1 MIVLKKYQEEA
12 VDGLLHNTYRLLRK
26 PGFRHTMVFKA
37 PTGSGKTV
45 TMAAFLNKLC
55 EELPDKLELEKRNV
69 AFVWIAPNK
78 LHIQS
83 YLALRNYFAEL
94 RSIKPIQFEDVT
106 DNELK
111 PNEVLFVN
119 WESINKEK
127 NVMVRESEMG
137 KTLYQYINRARLH
150 DTEIVVIID
159 EEHMFANPRT
169 ARRTA
174 EVLQKIFPK
183 VEMRVSATPV
193 TRTDYMT
200 IVERE
205 DVIAQEMIKEGIILN
220 PAMDTYLQ
228 EDRTLNQIL
237 IEVALSKRNQL
248 AEAYLKLGK
257 NINPLLLIQLPN
269 DTSEE
274 SSVEDKK
281 VIDDVVQYLDAIKS
295 INTKNAKMAVW
306 LSGRKENLENIE
318 QLDNMTEVLLFKQAI
333 ALGWDC
339 PRAAVLLIFRELHSQ
354 TFTIQT
360 VGRILRMPEQ
370 KHYPDPILNQGYVY
384 TNLSRNQIEVVR
396 DDMNYI
402 TMNKATRIEN
412 YKSVNLQ
419 STYYNTRLV
428 RNRLGSKFKRSLYT
442 ISENLLDFTREFEK
456 EDVFTRNRK
465 ALEARMVNID
475 ISSIEV
481 IIPENI
487 HLTGDIEIQFVNETA
502 RFAKTQDELNV
513 LFRQFCRANV
523 GDYAVVDSTPVLE
536 MSLKMMF
543 EEYLGF
549 NEFDAVKIML
559 FNNNQP
565 QFIELIEL
573 AIADFTKL
581 QEEKAKT
588 AIRDPQVYPWE
599 VPVERIYNE
608 NYHLKSKPTHALLP
622 FYEQNSV
629 SNPEVR
635 FADYLESKKDHLEW
649 WYKNGDKAKEHFAV
663 PYIDYTGK
671 ESLFYVDFIILTK
684 KGVRCIF
691 DTKTAGSDPGNAH
704 LKHNALVDYI
714 QKQNEKGIPTMG
726 GLMIRKETGTTE
738 TWRYCRN
745 KINHTRDLTGWD
757 FFDPATL
764 NTSIEN
770 Q

>member
-12 VDGLLHNTYRLLRK
+12 VDSLLHNTYRLLKR
-26 PGFRHTMVFKA
+26 PGARQTMVLKA

-55 EELPDKLELEKRNV
+55 EEIPDKLELEKRNV

-83 YLALRNYFAEL
+83 YMALRNYFAEL
-94 RSIKPIQFEDVT
+94 RSIKPIQFDDIT

-119 WESINKEK
+119 WESINKVK
-127 NVMVRESEMG
+127 NVMIRETEAG
-137 KTLYQYINRARLH
+137 KTLYQYVNRARIH

-169 ARRTA
+169 AKRTA
-174 EVLQKIFPK
+174 EVLKNIYPKI
-183 VEMRVSATPV
+183 EIRVSATPV
-193 TRTDYMT
+193 TVTDYKT
-200 IVERE
+200 VVERE

-220 PAMDTYLQ
+220 PALDTYTQ
-228 EDRTLNQIL
+228 ENRTLDQFL
-237 IEVALSKRNQL
+237 MDVALEKREQL
-248 AEAYLKLGK
+248 AAAYRKLGI

-274 SSVEDKK
+274 NSVEDKK
-281 VIDDVVQYLDAIKS
+281 VIDEVIQYLDAIKS

-306 LSGRKENLENIE
+306 LSGRKDNLEKIE
-318 QLDNMTEVLLFKQAI
+318 EPDNMTEVLLFKQAI

-384 TNLSRNQIEVVR
+384 TNLSRNQIEVVQ
-396 DDMNYI
+396 DDMSYI
-402 TMNKATRIEN
+402 TMNKAIRIED
-412 YKSVNLQ
+412 YKPVNLQ
-419 STYYNTRLV
+419 STYYNTRLI
-428 RNRLGSKFKRSLYT
+428 RNRLGSKFKRALY
-442 ISENLLDFTREFEK
+442 IVAEKHWGFTRDL
-456 EDVFTRNRK
+456 EDENVFLRNRK
-465 ALEARMVNID
+465 ALVSRMINID
-475 ISSIEV
+475 ISTIEIV
-481 IIPENI
+481 VPENI
-487 HLTGDIEIQFVNETA
+487 KLTGDLEIKNVTETA
-502 RFAKTQDELNV
+502 RFAKTQDELNI

-536 MSLKMMF
+536 MSLKLLF
-543 EEYLGF
+543 EEYLSY
-549 NEFDAVKIML
+549 NEFEAVKIMIYDY
-559 FNNNQP
+559 NQP
-565 QFIELIEL
+565 QFIELIAL
-573 AIADFTKL
+573 AIDLFTKM

-588 AIRDPQVYPWE
+588 ATKDAQVYPWE
-599 VPVERIYNE
+599 VPIERIYNE
-608 NYHLKSKPTHALLP
+608 NYQEQDKPTHALIP
-622 FYEQNSV
+622 FYEQNRV
-629 SNPEVR
+629 SLPEVK
-635 FADYLESKKDHLEW
+635 FVEFLESRKEMLEW
-649 WYKNGDKAKEHFAV
+649 WYKNGDKAKEHFAI

-684 KGVRCIF
+684 NGVRCLF

-704 LKHNALVDYI
+704 LKHNALIDFI
-714 QKQNEKGIPTMG
+714 QEQNTKGLHTIG
-726 GLMIRKETGTTE
+726 GVLIRKESGTSE
-738 TWRYCRN
+738 TWRYCSN
-745 KINHTRDLTGWD
+745 KIDHTRDLTGWD
-757 FFDPATL
+757 FFEP
-764 NTSIEN
+764 NTISN
-770 Q
+770 N